1 MSDEAATE
9 ATTEPAAAST
19 DNADAVASM
28 VNDSPT
34 ERPDTCPEKFWDAES
49 KSIRTDAVLK
59 SYGELESKFGSFTGA
74 PDEYGFNVNEDM
86 ASKFEELGLEITTEG
101 DPLYDAALQ
110 MAKDTGMNQEGFD
123 KLANLYLMTQLGD
136 VEAAKQQN
144 VQEMANLGDR
154 AEARINNLK
163 SWGENNLSPEL
174 FQAFSDTVQNAAS
187 VQVFEHMIAQT
198 RNAPVSDPAASQAP
212 SITATEVQEMQFA
225 KDEHG
230 NRRINTDPA
239 FKADY
244 QRKLHQLHGD
254 GEHRIMIGG

>member
-1 MSDEAATE
+1 MSEE
-9 ATTEPAAAST
+9 AAST
-19 DNADAVASM
+19 EAAPDNAAAVADM
-28 VNDSPT
+28 VNDTSAPT

-49 KSIRTDAVLK
+49 SSIRTDAVLK

-74 PDEYGFNVNEDM
+74 PDEYGFNANEDM
-86 ASKFEELGLEITTEG
+86 TAKFEELGLEITTEG

-136 VEAAKQQN
+136 VQAAKDQN
-144 VQEMANLGDR
+144 AAEMANLGDR
-154 AEARINNLK
+154 AEARIGNLK

-174 FQAFSDTVQNAAS
+174 YQAFTDTVTNAAS
-187 VQVFEHMIAQT
+187 VQVFEHLIAQT
-198 RNAPVSDPAASQAP
+198 RNAPVSDSAAQQAP
-212 SITATEVQEMQFA
+212 SINASEVQEMQFA

-239 FKADY
+239 FKAEY

-254 GEHRIMIGG
+254 GENRIMIG